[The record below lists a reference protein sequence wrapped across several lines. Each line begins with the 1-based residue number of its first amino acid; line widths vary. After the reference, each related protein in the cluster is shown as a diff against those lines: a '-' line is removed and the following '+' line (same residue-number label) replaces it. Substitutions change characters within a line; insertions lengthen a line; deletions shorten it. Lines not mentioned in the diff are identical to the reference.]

1 MCLHNF
7 ETKKKNTIFVLTNSF
22 TMKKQLLSLFAF
34 GAILSA
40 SAQTILFEDNFD
52 SYAVGSGVVAQN
64 TNWAYWSA
72 GTPSDANVSSDFA
85 NSGANSANINGTATD
100 LVLPIGPFT
109 TGKYD
114 IKFKMFLPAG
124 AGGYFNALHT
134 WSGSSTAY
142 QWACDVFFDGTGVAT
157 WTTGGTPGG
166 AVTVGTDVWFDV
178 QVTADMDND
187 LGRLYFNGVVA
198 NEWQWSLNNA
208 NGAAG
213 SNTLAAF
220 DFYGTNT
227 ANTAGNYYIDDVQ
240 VIESTGVTIKP
251 LGSEKI
257 SKVSIYPNPTNSNFS
272 IEIPENFVGGEISII
287 DLTGKVVLRDRI
299 TQSAVKRFDVSN
311 LNDGI
316 YLIRMNNGSAQFT
329 DRLVKK

>member
-1 MCLHNF
+1 M
-7 ETKKKNTIFVLTNSF
+7 KKK
-22 TMKKQLLSLFAF
+22 LLSLFAF
-34 GAILSA
+34 GAVLTA

-52 SYAVGSGVVAQN
+52 SYIVGSGVVAQN

-72 GTPSDANVSSDFA
+72 GTPSDANVSSDFSS
-85 NSGANSANINGTATD
+85 SGANSANINGTAAD

-114 IKFKMFLPAG
+114 IKFKMYLPAG

-157 WTTGGTPGG
+157 WTTGGAQGG
-166 AVTVGTDVWFDV
+166 AVTVGTDTWFDV
-178 QVTADMDND
+178 QVTADLDND

-213 SNTLAAF
+213 TNAIAAF

-227 ANTAGNYYIDDVQ
+227 GGTAGNYYVDDVQ
-240 VIESTGVTIKP
+240 VIESTGVAIKP
-251 LGSEKI
+251 LSADKI

-272 IEIPENFVGGEISII
+272 IEIPESFVGGEISII
-287 DLTGKVVLRDRI
+287 DLTGKVVMRDRI

-316 YLIRMNNGSAQFT
+316 YLIRMNNGAAQFT
-329 DRLVKK
+329 DRLMKK

>member
-1 MCLHNF
+1 
-7 ETKKKNTIFVLTNSF
+7 
-22 TMKKQLLSLFAF
+22 MKKQLLSLFAF

-114 IKFKMFLPAG
+114 VKFKMFLPAG

-142 QWACDVFFDGTGVAT
+142 QWACDVFFDGAGVAT

-227 ANTAGNYYIDDVQ
+227 AGTAGNFYIDDVQ

-299 TQSAVKRFDVSN
+299 TQSTVKRFDVSN

>member
-1 MCLHNF
+1 M
-7 ETKKKNTIFVLTNSF
+7 KKK
-22 TMKKQLLSLFAF
+22 LLSLFAF
-34 GAILSA
+34 GAVLTA
-40 SAQTILFEDNFD
+40 SAQTVLFEDNFD
-52 SYAVGSGVVAQN
+52 SYTVGSGVVAQN

-72 GTPSDANVSSDFA
+72 GTPSDANVSSNFA
-85 NSGANSANINGTATD
+85 SSGANSANINGTATD

-114 IKFKMFLPAG
+114 IKFKMYLPAG

-142 QWACDVFFDGTGVAT
+142 QWAGDIFFDGAGVAT
-157 WTTGGTPGG
+157 WTTGFTPGG
-166 AVTVGTDVWFDV
+166 AVTVGTGVWFDV
-178 QVTADMDND
+178 QVTADLDND
-187 LGRLYFNGVVA
+187 LGRLYFNGIVA

-208 NGAAG
+208 NGNAG
-213 SNTLAAF
+213 VNALAAF

-227 ANTAGNYYIDDVQ
+227 AGSAGNYYIDDVQ
-240 VIESTGVTIKP
+240 VIESTGVAVKP
-251 LGSEKI
+251 LASEKI

-287 DLTGKVVLRDRI
+287 DLTGKVVMRDRI
-299 TQSAVKRFDVSN
+299 THSAVKRFDVSN

-316 YLIRMNNGSAQFT
+316 YLIRMNNGVSQFT
-329 DRLVKK
+329 DRLMKK

>member
-1 MCLHNF
+1 
-7 ETKKKNTIFVLTNSF
+7 
-22 TMKKQLLSLFAF
+22 MKKQLLSLFAF

-114 IKFKMFLPAG
+114 IKFKMYLPAG

-198 NEWQWSLNNA
+198 NEWQCSLNNA

>member
-1 MCLHNF
+1 M
-7 ETKKKNTIFVLTNSF
+7 KKK
-22 TMKKQLLSLFAF
+22 LLSLFAF
-34 GAILSA
+34 GAVLTA
-40 SAQTILFEDNFD
+40 SAQTVLFEDNFD
-52 SYAVGSGVVAQN
+52 SYTVGSGVVAQN

-72 GTPSDANVSSDFA
+72 GTPSDANVSSNFA
-85 NSGANSANINGTATD
+85 SSGANSANINGTAAD

-114 IKFKMFLPAG
+114 VKFKMFLPAG

-157 WTTGGTPGG
+157 WTTGGAQGG

-178 QVTADMDND
+178 QVSADMDND

-213 SNTLAAF
+213 TNAIAAF

-227 ANTAGNYYIDDVQ
+227 AGSAGNYYIDDVQ
-240 VIESTGVTIKP
+240 VIESTGVAVKP
-251 LGSEKI
+251 LASEPI

-287 DLTGKVVLRDRI
+287 DLTGKVVMRDRI

-316 YLIRMNNGSAQFT
+316 YLIRMNNGVSQFT
-329 DRLVKK
+329 DRLMKK

>member
-1 MCLHNF
+1 M
-7 ETKKKNTIFVLTNSF
+7 KKK
-22 TMKKQLLSLFAF
+22 LLSLFAF
-34 GAILSA
+34 GAVLTA
-40 SAQTILFEDNFD
+40 SAQTVLFEDNFD
-52 SYAVGSGVVAQN
+52 SYTVGSGVVAQN

-72 GTPSDANVSSDFA
+72 GTPSDANVSSNFA
-85 NSGANSANINGTATD
+85 SSGANSANINGTATD

-114 IKFKMFLPAG
+114 IKFKMYLPAG

-142 QWACDVFFDGTGVAT
+142 QWAGDIFFDGAGVAT
-157 WTTGGTPGG
+157 WTTGFTPGG

-187 LGRLYFNGVVA
+187 LGRLYFNGIVA

-208 NGAAG
+208 NGNAG
-213 SNTLAAF
+213 VNALAAF
-220 DFYGTNT
+220 DFYGTNP
-227 ANTAGNYYIDDVQ
+227 AGSAGNYYIDDVQ
-240 VIESTGVTIKP
+240 VIESTGVAVKP
-251 LGSEKI
+251 LASEKI

-287 DLTGKVVLRDRI
+287 DLTGKVVMRDRI

-316 YLIRMNNGSAQFT
+316 YLIRMNNGVSQFT
-329 DRLVKK
+329 DRLMKK

>member
-1 MCLHNF
+1 
-7 ETKKKNTIFVLTNSF
+7 
-22 TMKKQLLSLFAF
+22 
-34 GAILSA
+34 
-40 SAQTILFEDNFD
+40 
-52 SYAVGSGVVAQN
+52 
-64 TNWAYWSA
+64 
-72 GTPSDANVSSDFA
+72 
-85 NSGANSANINGTATD
+85 

-114 IKFKMFLPAG
+114 VKFKMFLPAG

-157 WTTGGTPGG
+157 WTTGGAQGG

-187 LGRLYFNGVVA
+187 LGRLYLNGIVA

-213 SNTLAAF
+213 TNAIAAF

-227 ANTAGNYYIDDVQ
+227 AGSAGNYYIDDVQ
-240 VIESTGVTIKP
+240 VIESTGVAVKP
-251 LGSEKI
+251 LASETI

-272 IEIPENFVGGEISII
+272 IEIPENFVGGEISVI
-287 DLTGKVVLRDRI
+287 DLTGKVVMKDRI
-299 TQSAVKRFDVSN
+299 AQSALKRFNVSN

>member
-1 MCLHNF
+1 M
-7 ETKKKNTIFVLTNSF
+7 KKK
-22 TMKKQLLSLFAF
+22 LLSLFVF
-34 GAILSA
+34 GAVLTA
-40 SAQTILFEDNFD
+40 SAQTVLFEDNFD
-52 SYAVGSGVVAQN
+52 SYTVGSGVVAQN

-72 GTPSDANVSSDFA
+72 GTPSDANVSSNFA
-85 NSGANSANINGTATD
+85 SSGANSANINGTAAD

-157 WTTGGTPGG
+157 WTTGGAPGG
-166 AVTVGTDVWFDV
+166 AVTVGTDTWFDV
-178 QVTADMDND
+178 QVTADLDND
-187 LGRLYFNGVVA
+187 LGRLYFNGVAA

-213 SNTLAAF
+213 TNAIAAF

-227 ANTAGNYYIDDVQ
+227 AGSAGNYYIDDVQ
-240 VIESTGVTIKP
+240 VIESTGVAVKP
-251 LGSEKI
+251 LASEKI

-287 DLTGKVVLRDRI
+287 DLTGKVVMRDRI

-316 YLIRMNNGSAQFT
+316 YLIRMNNGTAQFT
-329 DRLVKK
+329 DRLMKK

>member
-1 MCLHNF
+1 M
-7 ETKKKNTIFVLTNSF
+7 KKK
-22 TMKKQLLSLFAF
+22 LLSLFAF
-34 GAILSA
+34 GAVLTA
-40 SAQTILFEDNFD
+40 SAQTVLFEDNFD
-52 SYAVGSGVVAQN
+52 SYTVGSGVVAQN

-72 GTPSDANVSSDFA
+72 GTPSDANVSSNFA
-85 NSGANSANINGTATD
+85 SSGANSAHINGTATD

-114 IKFKMFLPAG
+114 IKFKMYLPAG

-142 QWACDVFFDGTGVAT
+142 QWAGDIFFDGTGVAT
-157 WTTGGTPGG
+157 WTTGFTPGG
-166 AVTVGTDVWFDV
+166 AVNVGTDVWFDV

-187 LGRLYFNGVVA
+187 LGRLYFNGIVA

-208 NGAAG
+208 NGNAG
-213 SNTLAAF
+213 VNALAAF

-227 ANTAGNYYIDDVQ
+227 AGSAGNYYIDDVQ
-240 VIESTGVTIKP
+240 VIESTGVAVKP
-251 LGSEKI
+251 LASEKI

-287 DLTGKVVLRDRI
+287 DLTGKVVMRDRI

-316 YLIRMNNGSAQFT
+316 YLIRMNNGVSQFT
-329 DRLVKK
+329 DRLMKK

>member
-1 MCLHNF
+1 
-7 ETKKKNTIFVLTNSF
+7 
-22 TMKKQLLSLFAF
+22 MKKQLLSLLAF

-40 SAQTILFEDNFD
+40 SAQTVLFEDNFD
-52 SYAVGSGVVAQN
+52 SYTAGTGVVAQN

-72 GTPSDANVSSDFA
+72 AAPSDANVSSDFA
-85 NSGANSANINGTATD
+85 SSGTNSANINGTATD

-109 TGKYD
+109 SGKYD
-114 IKFKMFLPAG
+114 IKFKMYLPAG
-124 AGGYFNALHT
+124 SGGYFNALHT
-134 WSGSSTAY
+134 WSGSSATY
-142 QWACDVFFDGTGVAT
+142 QWAGDIFFDGTGVAT

-178 QVTADMDND
+178 QVTADLDND
-187 LGRLYFNGVVA
+187 LGRLYFNGVAA

-208 NGAAG
+208 NGTAG
-213 SNTLAAF
+213 TNAIAAF

-227 ANTAGNYYIDDVQ
+227 AGTAGNYYIDDVQ
-240 VIESTGVTIKP
+240 VIESTGVAVKP
-251 LGSEKI
+251 ISSEKI

-272 IEIPENFVGGEISII
+272 VEIPENFVGGEISII
-287 DLTGKVVLRDRI
+287 DLTGKVVMKDRV
-299 TQSAVKRFDVSN
+299 TQSAVKRVDVSN

>member
-1 MCLHNF
+1 
-7 ETKKKNTIFVLTNSF
+7 
-22 TMKKQLLSLFAF
+22 MKKQLLSLFAF

-220 DFYGTNT
+220 DFYGTKT

>member
-1 MCLHNF
+1 
-7 ETKKKNTIFVLTNSF
+7 
-22 TMKKQLLSLFAF
+22 MKKQLLSLFAF

-114 IKFKMFLPAG
+114 VKFKMFLPAG

-157 WTTGGTPGG
+157 WTTGGAPGG

-187 LGRLYFNGVVA
+187 LGRLYFNGVIA

-220 DFYGTNT
+220 DFFGTNT